1 MRRAKIPCSIEMH
14 RRMKWRLAMRI
25 ASPPKERWVRKAA
38 DWNPGF
44 STQIKTCRAAG
55 RLRKRWEDQ
64 VNDFF
69 KPEETEATNGSDV
82 KNNHT
87 WIQVAKQGDKWKE
100 KEYEFAAA
108 GKKEK

>member
-1 MRRAKIPCSIEMH
+1 
-14 RRMKWRLAMRI
+14 MRI
-25 ASPPKERWVRKAA
+25 AAPPKERWAWKAA
-38 DWNPGF
+38 EWNPGF
-44 STQIKTCRAAG
+44 STEIKTCRAGG
-55 RLRKRWEDQ
+55 RLRKRWEDE

-87 WIQVAKQGDKWKE
+87 WIQVAKKGDKLKE
-100 KEYEFAAA
+100 KEDEFAAA